1 MLDVMPTMSTSPGTW
16 VDRALQALFPP
27 CCVFCGTQITQRHG
41 CCETCAA
48 GIRVLGPHQCSRCG
62 RPLPADLAPGPC
74 GRCLRKPP
82 PQEQT
87 LSLYRYEGPVRDA
100 LLNWKLQG
108 RDAGLLWL
116 LDAAAKRMQH
126 IFTPQDMLL
135 PVPMPIGRMRKAGQH
150 HAADLCRHIAA
161 ITGSRVD
168 WRLLR
173 RTGEQPR
180 QSALSGSSRR
190 RNLARAFRLDMKNL
204 QQIKLPDRLW
214 LVDDILTTGATVHYA
229 CRCLKKTGQPIHAF
243 TLARVVR

>member
-1 MLDVMPTMSTSPGTW
+1 
-16 VDRALQALFPP
+16 
-27 CCVFCGTQITQRHG
+27 
-41 CCETCAA
+41 
-48 GIRVLGPHQCSRCG
+48 
-62 RPLPADLAPGPC
+62 
-74 GRCLRKPP
+74 
-82 PQEQT
+82 
-87 LSLYRYEGPVRDA
+87 VRDA

-116 LDAAAKRMQH
+116 LGAAAKRMQQ
-126 IFTPQDMLL
+126 IFAPQDLLL

-180 QSALSGSSRR
+180 QSALSGSRRR
-190 RNLARAFRLDMKNL
+190 RNLSHAFDLDMASW
-204 QQIKLPDRLW
+204 QSIVPPGRLW
-214 LVDDILTTGATVHYA
+214 LVDDILTTGATVHCA

-243 TLARVVR
+243 TLARVVH